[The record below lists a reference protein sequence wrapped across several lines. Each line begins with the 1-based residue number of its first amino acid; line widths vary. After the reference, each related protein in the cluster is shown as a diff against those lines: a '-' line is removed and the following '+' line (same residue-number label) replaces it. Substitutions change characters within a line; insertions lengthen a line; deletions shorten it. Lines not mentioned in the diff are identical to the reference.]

1 VIAAL
6 ELENNTTVL
15 DEIYDQF
22 AAEGSYVAM
31 RRACET
37 FRLMRNRMRAVEWI
51 GFCQHHVATHPVRE
65 ILCRHLPLTQ
75 TFRSRRKQVE
85 QELVAIAREKS
96 HPSILSVDHLAAI
109 KGDRRFDFV
118 YVTDLFDTLDEST
131 GTKLLGRLLQMLQ
144 PAGRLLVANPA
155 PELLEAAY
163 LEACLDVIL
172 QCRSEEEM
180 AALTALVPEQQISSQ
195 CIYRDEAGGTVFL
208 EIQRAAKPLR

>member
-131 GTKLLGRLLQMLQ
+131 GTKVLARLLQMLQ

>member
-22 AAEGSYVAM
+22 AAEGSYAAM

-37 FRLMRNRMRAVEWI
+37 FRLMRSRMSTVEWI
-51 GFCQHHVATHPVRE
+51 GFCQHSVATHPVRE

-75 TFRSRRKQVE
+75 TFRSRRRQVE
-85 QELVAIAREKS
+85 QELVAIAREKP
-96 HPSILSVDHLAAI
+96 HPAVLSVDHLATI
-109 KGDRRFDFV
+109 RSDRRFDFV
-118 YVTDLFDTLDEST
+118 YVTDLFDTLDDST
-131 GTKLLGRLLQMLQ
+131 GTKLVGRLLQLLQ

-208 EIQRAAKPLR
+208 EIQRAAKSLR

>member
-1 VIAAL
+1 
-6 ELENNTTVL
+6 
-15 DEIYDQF
+15 
-22 AAEGSYVAM
+22 M

-109 KGDRRFDFV
+109 KGDRRFDFI

-155 PELLEAAY
+155 PELL
-163 LEACLDVIL
+163 
-172 QCRSEEEM
+172 
-180 AALTALVPEQQISSQ
+180 
-195 CIYRDEAGGTVFL
+195 
-208 EIQRAAKPLR
+208 